1 MNYFGKR
8 TKMGAVMIK
17 YTSFREIP
25 QFTRAGSYAVD
36 IPLDRVSKWVAKEQE
51 ELGLELNPEFQRGH
65 VWTKRQQ
72 VAYMEFLLRGG
83 RTGRDFYFN
92 YPSMHIQVP
101 DGAYNAY
108 VCVDGLQRLTAIQ
121 KFFGNE
127 LKVFGS
133 FFWEYTD
140 RIRISMNS
148 IRVHVNDLKT
158 EKEVLQWYIEMN
170 SGGTPHSK
178 TEITRVKTL
187 LDSLEKNDN

>member
-1 MNYFGKR
+1 MRKVVSIIS
-8 TKMGAVMIK
+8 KCKK
-17 YTSFREIP
+17 YTSFKEIP
-25 QFTRAGSYAVD
+25 QFTRDGSYAVD
-36 IPLDRVSKWVAKEQE
+36 VPLDRVSRWVAKEQE

-187 LDSLEKNDN
+187 LDNLEKNDN

>member
-1 MNYFGKR
+1 MRK
-8 TKMGAVMIK
+8 AVSIISECKK

-25 QFTRAGSYAVD
+25 KFTRDGSYAVD
-36 IPLDRVSKWVAKEQE
+36 VPLDRVSRWVAQEQE

>member
-1 MNYFGKR
+1 MRKVVSIIS
-8 TKMGAVMIK
+8 KCKK
-17 YTSFREIP
+17 YTSFKEIP
-25 QFTRAGSYAVD
+25 QFTRDGSYAVD
-36 IPLDRVSKWVAKEQE
+36 VPLNRVSRWVAKEQE

-187 LDSLEKNDN
+187 LDNLEKDDN

>member
-1 MNYFGKR
+1 MRKVVSIIS
-8 TKMGAVMIK
+8 KCKK
-17 YTSFREIP
+17 YTSFKEIP
-25 QFTRAGSYAVD
+25 QFTRDGSYAVD
-36 IPLDRVSKWVAKEQE
+36 VPLNRVSRWVAKEQE

-127 LKVFGS
+127 LKVFSS
-133 FFWEYTD
+133 FFREYTD
-140 RIRISMNS
+140 CIRISMNC

-158 EKEVLQWYIEMN
+158 EEEVLRWYIEMN

-178 TEITRVKTL
+178 AEIARVKAL
-187 LDSLEKNDN
+187 LENIEKDDT

>member
-1 MNYFGKR
+1 
-8 TKMGAVMIK
+8 MGAVMIK

-36 IPLDRVSKWVAKEQE
+36 IPLDRVSKWVVKEQE

-65 VWTKRQQ
+65 VWIKRQQ

-101 DGAYNAY
+101 DRDYNAY

-158 EKEVLQWYIEMN
+158 EEEVLQWYIEMN

-178 TEITRVKTL
+178 AEISRVKAL
-187 LDSLEKNDN
+187 LEDLKKNDN

>member
-1 MNYFGKR
+1 MRKVVSIIS
-8 TKMGAVMIK
+8 KCKK
-17 YTSFREIP
+17 YTSFKEIP
-25 QFTRAGSYAVD
+25 QFTRDGSYAVD
-36 IPLDRVSKWVAKEQE
+36 VPLNRVSRWVAKEQE

-83 RTGRDFYFN
+83 RTVRDFYFN

-127 LKVFGS
+127 LKVFSS
-133 FFWEYTD
+133 FFREYTD
-140 RIRISMNS
+140 CIRISMNC

-158 EKEVLQWYIEMN
+158 EEEVLRWYIEMN

-178 TEITRVKTL
+178 AEIARVKAL
-187 LDSLEKNDN
+187 LENIEKDDT

>member
-1 MNYFGKR
+1 MRKVVSIIS
-8 TKMGAVMIK
+8 KCKK
-17 YTSFREIP
+17 YTSFKEIP
-25 QFTRAGSYAVD
+25 QFTRDGSYAVD
-36 IPLDRVSKWVAKEQE
+36 VPLDRVSRWVAKEQE

-83 RTGRDFYFN
+83 RTVRDFYFN

-127 LKVFGS
+127 LKVFSS
-133 FFWEYTD
+133 FFREYTD
-140 RIRISMNS
+140 CIRISMNC

-158 EKEVLQWYIEMN
+158 EEEVLRWYIEMN

-178 TEITRVKTL
+178 AEIARVKAL
-187 LDSLEKNDN
+187 LENIEKDDT